1 MKFFNLLSIHIFG
14 LVTYFFFFGILNI
27 ITGKIEYSTI
37 NTLTIIYIFL
47 VIISFLIINFLINNK
62 EYSYF
67 FLLKLK
73 KLSNFHLI
81 IFFGLSFLIITYYFF
96 KLTNLFL
103 YTTLNHPE
111 NKTILEFAKFRHFII
126 FPILFLLIFTS
137 IYKIF
142 YREKILLYSTLAI
155 IITIFLSF
163 FGRRILATLL
173 FLSLIII
180 LNLIMSKKYFIKNLI
195 KKIIIY
201 SFSFMFLWII
211 FSNYY
216 LNFRIQSIDNSV
228 SKIFWLFDYKK
239 TINNFSSRPST
250 FYQFNR
256 IINFNSNEL
265 MVEANGKLIFQSLE
279 NSVPKI
285 FFKDKKYIP
294 EDLLISNY
302 ATNSGQEDLSSNALS
317 LFFVDF
323 GVIGIFIYLIF
334 IISIILFYQ
343 FILNLLKTNYIFY
356 LFFYTKAAIT
366 LFEIETI
373 ASNYFVVLIIGTM
386 LVIFNYLLNIS
397 NLNKIFSLKEK
408 S

>member
-1 MKFFNLLSIHIFG
+1 
-14 LVTYFFFFGILNI
+14 
-27 ITGKIEYSTI
+27 
-37 NTLTIIYIFL
+37 
-47 VIISFLIINFLINNK
+47 
-62 EYSYF
+62 
-67 FLLKLK
+67 
-73 KLSNFHLI
+73 
-81 IFFGLSFLIITYYFF
+81 
-96 KLTNLFL
+96 L
-103 YTTLNHPE
+103 YTTLDHPE

-142 YREKILLYSTLAI
+142 YREKILLYSTLAT

-163 FGRRILATLL
+163 FGRRILAALL

>member
-14 LVTYFFFFGILNI
+14 LVVFFFLFGILNI
-27 ITGKIEYSTI
+27 IAGKIEYSAI

-81 IFFGLSFLIITYYFF
+81 TFFVLSFLIITYYFF

-103 YTTLNHPE
+103 YTTLDHTE

-142 YREKILLYSTLAI
+142 YRKNILLYSILAI
-155 IITIFLSF
+155 IIAIFLSL

-180 LNLIMSKKYFIKNLI
+180 YSLIMDKKYFIKNL
-195 KKIIIY
+195 KKMIIY
-201 SFSFMFLWII
+201 SFSFIFLWII

-216 LNFRIQSIDNSV
+216 LNYRYQNIDNSG
-228 SKIFWLFDYKK
+228 SKILWLFDYKK
-239 TINNFSSRPST
+239 TIKNFSSRPSP

-285 FFKDKKYIP
+285 FFKDKKFIP

-373 ASNYFVVLIIGTM
+373 ASNYFVVMIIGTM

>member
-1 MKFFNLLSIHIFG
+1 
-14 LVTYFFFFGILNI
+14 
-27 ITGKIEYSTI
+27 
-37 NTLTIIYIFL
+37 
-47 VIISFLIINFLINNK
+47 
-62 EYSYF
+62 
-67 FLLKLK
+67 
-73 KLSNFHLI
+73 
-81 IFFGLSFLIITYYFF
+81 
-96 KLTNLFL
+96 L
-103 YTTLNHPE
+103 YTTLDHPE

-137 IYKIF
+137 VYKIF
-142 YREKILLYSTLAI
+142 YREKILLYSILAI

-163 FGRRILATLL
+163 FGRRILAALL

-180 LNLIMSKKYFIKNLI
+180 LNLIMNKKYFIKNLI

-216 LNFRIQSIDNSV
+216 LNFRYQSIDNSV

-239 TINNFSSRPST
+239 TINNFSSRPSP

-265 MVEANGKLIFQSLE
+265 MVEANGKLIFQSLK

-294 EDLLISNY
+294 EDLLISIY
-302 ATNSGQEDLSSNALS
+302 GTDSGQEDLSSNALS

-356 LFFYTKAAIT
+356 LFFYTLAAIT
-366 LFEIETI
+366 LFEIETVT
-373 ASNYFVVLIIGTM
+373 ANYFVVMIIGTM
-386 LVIFNYLLNIS
+386 LVMFNYLLNIS